1 MNYPLYCVS
10 AVGIAGLCWLLGVH
24 PAMSVLAGL
33 GLALSI
39 SNPRF
44 RGTDWAEGRAG
55 HNPVPAQPSDLPLPS
70 GGLPL
75 AVPLGAVIG
84 LAAALLLGSNL
95 VGCAF
100 AVFAGAALCNCLRS
114 LFAGDACGFAAFRWT
129 GRWTRVDSPL
139 HYWGSVVG
147 DCLLALCCVLA
158 ARYYGFG

>member
-1 MNYPLYCVS
+1 MNYRLYCAS
-10 AVGIAGLCWLLGVH
+10 AVGIAGVCWLLGVH
-24 PAMSVLAGL
+24 PIMSVLAGL

-39 SNPRF
+39 FNPRF

-84 LAAALLLGSNL
+84 VVAALFLGSNL

-100 AVFAGAALCNCLRS
+100 AAFAGAALCNCGRS
-114 LFAGDACGFAAFRWT
+114 LFVGDACGFAGFRWT

-147 DCLLALCCVLA
+147 DCLLAVCCVFA
-158 ARYYGFG
+158 ARYYGFP